1 MKQRTCFIAVCLLA
15 AFAVRTRGGEPLPA
29 PVDPGS
35 RLGHSLSE
43 QFVNGPHA
51 GTRRSLIC
59 HLAGRPAVLVYAR
72 GIDPREVEL
81 LRRLDAVALGG
92 KDQNMTSACVLL
104 TGKEEDLESLQA
116 LAQREKFGQTVLAA
130 TPLQWERPYFGSL
143 PKQRNLQ
150 KEAAVTVILLQR
162 LRVESSYAF
171 REGELTAR
179 DVDEIVK
186 AASALLTPL
195 PR

>member
-1 MKQRTCFIAVCLLA
+1 MKRRTCSLAVCLLA
-15 AFAVRTRGGEPLPA
+15 ALAVRTRGAEPLPA

-72 GIDPREVEL
+72 GTDPGVVEL
-81 LRRLDAVALGG
+81 LRRLDAVALCG
-92 KDQNMTSACVLL
+92 KDQDMTSACVLL
-104 TGKEEDLESLQA
+104 TGQEEDLQTLQA
-116 LAQREKFGQTVLAA
+116 LAQRETFGRTVLAA

-143 PKQRNLQ
+143 PNRRNLH
-150 KEAAVTVILLQR
+150 KEAAVTVILLRR

-171 REGELTAR
+171 REGELTDH

-186 AASALLTPL
+186 AASALLAPL